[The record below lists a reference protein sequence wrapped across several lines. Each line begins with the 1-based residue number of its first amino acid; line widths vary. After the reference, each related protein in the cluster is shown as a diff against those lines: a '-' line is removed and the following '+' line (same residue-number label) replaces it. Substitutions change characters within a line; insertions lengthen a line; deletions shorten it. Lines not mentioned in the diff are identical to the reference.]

1 MILWVEPLKTKPG
14 KEVLKA
20 LTAIFDRSGY
30 PKKLRNDS
38 GGEFS
43 FSGLTKFLKNKNIYQ
58 HFALNSIMKANYAE
72 RVILTL
78 KHNSNFFLNW
88 NRLQGFFLSFR
99 FEKLCK

>member
-1 MILWVEPLKTKPG
+1 VEPLRTKPG

-30 PKKLRNDS
+30 PKKLRNES

-43 FSGLTKFLKNKNIYQ
+43 FSCLAKCLKNKNIYQ
-58 HFALNSIMKANYAE
+58 HFALNSTMKANYAE

-88 NRLQGFFLSFR
+88 NRLQDFFLSFR
-99 FEKLCK
+99 FK

>member
-72 RVILTL
+72 RVIFTL
-78 KHNSNFFLNW
+78 KHNSFNISFS
-88 NRLQGFFLSFR
+88 LSFR
-99 FEKLCK
+99 FK